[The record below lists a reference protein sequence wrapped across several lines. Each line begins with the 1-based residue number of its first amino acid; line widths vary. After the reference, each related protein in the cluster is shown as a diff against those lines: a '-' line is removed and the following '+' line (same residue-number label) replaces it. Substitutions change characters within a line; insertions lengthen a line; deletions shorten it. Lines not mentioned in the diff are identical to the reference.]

1 MNDPISRE
9 AVIKHQK
16 VIAGKAFLLAR
27 AEFQKAEAK
36 WKRAKAD
43 TTRVLSIDEQNAL
56 INMANRKQEAKE
68 QAERDAENKAR
79 LRSMGW

>member
-1 MNDPISRE
+1 MNDPISPE

-27 AEFQKAEAK
+27 AEFLKAEAK

-43 TTRVLSIDEQNAL
+43 AIRVLSIDEQNAL
-56 INMANRKQEAKE
+56 IDMANRKQEAKQ
-68 QAERDAENKAR
+68 QAERDAANKA
-79 LRSMGW
+79 LLKKMGW